1 MGGGGGM
8 SELTVHTMPL
18 DALRGRAHE
27 ALRLIARA
35 REIARHSF
43 DGHEV
48 RSGVRGRGPIGPGD
62 DTGLDGRE
70 DPEPASDDGARAGES
85 DSDDASRRVGQLLD
99 AAQRLLPG
107 IPSLVEDRPFPTR
120 PARMKPA
127 ESGWR
132 RVTLRGG
139 AERAL
144 EAIERA
150 QILDEV
156 ASDAAGLVAEIERRS
171 SSVFRAADVAPLAVD
186 EDARERATRG
196 S

>member
-1 MGGGGGM
+1 MVG
-8 SELTVHTMPL
+8 ELTVHTMPL
-18 DALRGRAHE
+18 ETLRARARE
-27 ALRLIARA
+27 AQRLIAQA

-43 DGHEV
+43 DGHD
-48 RSGVRGRGPIGPGD
+48 GPLRP
-62 DTGLDGRE
+62 RE
-70 DPEPASDDGARAGES
+70 DRDGAYDAR
-85 DSDDASRRVGQLLD
+85 DSEAPPSSGNGGQGADASRRVGQLLD

-107 IPSLVEDRPFPTR
+107 IPSLVDERPYPSR
-120 PARMKPA
+120 PRSKPP

-144 EAIERA
+144 DALERA
-150 QILDEV
+150 RILEDI

-171 SSVFRAADVAPLAVD
+171 SSAFRAADVAPLALD
-186 EDARERATRG
+186 DREPLTR

>member
-1 MGGGGGM
+1 M
-8 SELTVHTMPL
+8 SEPTVHTMPL
-18 DALRGRAHE
+18 DALRARARE

-48 RSGVRGRGPIGPGD
+48 RSSVRARGQSEESRLE
-62 DTGLDGRE
+62 TRE
-70 DPEPASDDGARAGES
+70 DPEPPSDYGVSYGETDGE
-85 DSDDASRRVGQLLD
+85 DDARRVGQLLD

-107 IPSLVEDRPFPTR
+107 IPSLIEDRPFPTR
-120 PARMKPA
+120 PARAKPP

-144 EAIERA
+144 ETIERA
-150 QILDEV
+150 RILDEV

-171 SSVFRAADVAPLAVD
+171 SSVFRAADVAPLAVEDD
-186 EDARERATRG
+186 ERERATRG

>member
-1 MGGGGGM
+1 MG
-8 SELTVHTMPL
+8 ELTVHTMAL
-18 DALRGRAHE
+18 DALRVRARE

-48 RSGVRGRGPIGPGD
+48 RSGVRARGQTGPSDEARLEARD
-62 DTGLDGRE
+62 DPQPPSDYGASYGEIDGE
-70 DPEPASDDGARAGES
+70 
-85 DSDDASRRVGQLLD
+85 DDARRVGQLLD

-107 IPSLVEDRPFPTR
+107 IPSLIEDRPFPTR
-120 PARMKPA
+120 PARTKPA

-144 EAIERA
+144 ETIERA
-150 QILDEV
+150 RILDEV

-171 SSVFRAADVAPLAVD
+171 SSVFRAADVATLAVD
-186 EDARERATRG
+186 DEERERATRG